1 MSISMKTRG
10 LVLSVIS
17 YGQSLYG
24 VCFETEKKVP
34 HIKPGQFLHLSIDD
48 YDPAGGFWPESRVF
62 SIASTDGERSISIVY
77 SVKGR
82 YTKAMEKYLAP
93 GKQVWI
99 KLPYGDFVIDP
110 ASKKGKRLVLV
121 AGGTGIAPFVPFLQE
136 CLKEKRTGLDVHL
149 YYGVRTAGLVLF
161 PELLLRCSDELAG
174 FRYDLFIE
182 DGSVFKQG
190 NMRFSRRGILDI
202 DVIHKETADTRNF
215 EYYLSGPP
223 GMIQAFS
230 RKLSELGVPEDFI
243 RMDNWE

>member
-1 MSISMKTRG
+1 MPIKINACVKEINSFGERVYYLLLET
-10 LVLSVIS
+10 SV
-17 YGQSLYG
+17 QL
-24 VCFETEKKVP
+24 P
-34 HIKPGQFLHLSIDD
+34 HFKPGQFLHLSIDD
-48 YDPAGGFWPESRVF
+48 FDPAGGFWPESRVF

-82 YTKAMEKYLAP
+82 YTKAMEKYLEP

-99 KLPYGDFVIDP
+99 KFPYGDFVIDP
-110 ASKKGKRLVLV
+110 ANKKGKRLVLV
-121 AGGTGIAPFVPFLQE
+121 AGGTGIAPFIPFLQE

-149 YYGVRTAGLVLF
+149 YYGVRTADLVLF
-161 PELLLRCSDELAG
+161 PDLLLRCSDELAG

-182 DGSVFKQG
+182 DGSIFKQG

-202 DVIHKETADTRNF
+202 DAIYEETADTRNC

-230 RKLSELGVPEDFI
+230 RKLSDLGVPKDTV